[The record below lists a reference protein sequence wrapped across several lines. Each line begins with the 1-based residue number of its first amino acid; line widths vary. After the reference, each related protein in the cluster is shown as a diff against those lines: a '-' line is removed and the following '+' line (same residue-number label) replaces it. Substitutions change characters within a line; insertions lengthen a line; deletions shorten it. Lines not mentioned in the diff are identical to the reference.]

1 MSTWEGYFYMK
12 TKKMKNKKRNLI
24 IIFSIV
30 SAIALIFVVWGV
42 IVAKN
47 DIRYTED
54 INDYNSGKYKFFDS
68 DIFLEE
74 IPSDLEVVDF
84 SYYSYVNEN
93 KRDIYLEVKFD
104 TVDKLEAYLSTI
116 KQMAI
121 DNNPIS
127 SVSFENG
134 TCFFE
139 EQNPY
144 NKSYIDIF
152 YSFPFANK
160 NNVDYVGYSVDTER
174 ENTEYGGCFSIISYS
189 YEELTIVQ
197 TYSSGCYLENVDEY
211 IPKYFRRFDI
221 PLTQNHERYIVLKN
235 TAEISTSPDDDQQN

>member
-1 MSTWEGYFYMK
+1 MK
-12 TKKMKNKKRNLI
+12 SKRLKCKNV
-24 IIFSIV
+24 FIV
-30 SAIALIFVVWGV
+30 FGVALIFALGFVVYGKV
-42 IVAKN
+42 KYRDAVL
-47 DIRYTED
+47 YTED
-54 INDYNSGKYKFFDS
+54 TENYNFGKYQFS
-68 DIFLEE
+68 NAIFLEE
-74 IPSDLEVVDF
+74 LPSNLTVVNF
-84 SYYSYVNEN
+84 SYYYYWHEKEDV
-93 KRDIYLEVKFD
+93 YLEVKFD
-104 TVDKLEAYLSTI
+104 TVDEMEAYLSTI

-174 ENTEYGGCFSIISYS
+174 ENTEYGGYFSIISYS